1 MKNLLTFTK
10 KVAFLVLP
18 IIKEGLKVA
27 LKVEFLGKLADCT
40 PAKTAPERV
49 RIEQIRVIN

>member
-18 IIKEGLKVA
+18 VIKEG

-40 PAKTAPERV
+40 PAKTAPERI